1 MFYNILSFSGTT
13 ANRNKFVNQALSIK
27 HGEWVAGQLGE
38 KEAGINNL
46 RLLCKTRSNQSGRLT
61 ARSKHLSNKFNNNN

>member
-27 HGEWVAGQLGE
+27 HGE
-38 KEAGINNL
+38 
-46 RLLCKTRSNQSGRLT
+46 
-61 ARSKHLSNKFNNNN
+61 

>member
-27 HGEWVAGQLGE
+27 HGEWVAGQLSE
-38 KEAGINNL
+38 KAACFNEL
-46 RLLCKTRSNQSGRLT
+46 RLLCKTRSNQSGHLT
-61 ARSKHLSNKFNNNN
+61 A